1 MLISELIEQLE
12 TAKAENGDI
21 HVLYTNANTGD
32 PYPVGRISVEV
43 AEKDQYPDD
52 YEMPEGFTFVNLGS
66 W

>member
-12 TAKAENGDI
+12 TAKAEYGDI
-21 HVLYTNANTGD
+21 HVLYTDSRTDD

-43 AEKDQYPDD
+43 AEKDQYPED
-52 YEMPEGFTFVNLGS
+52 YEMPEGFTYVSLGS